1 MRYDGKHFAR
11 HAFTPE
17 QIRKFLE
24 NARKDLTIAGRIT
37 IPEVRFSYSYSAL
50 IKGGIAL
57 LSSHGLKVRS
67 ATGHHVKVIEKIAQ
81 LLGDQSILDI
91 GNVMRTRRNLDLY
104 GGGAEITE
112 KEATEY
118 LDFVGAI
125 LGQMESAISR
135 RPGFQR

>member
-1 MRYDGKHFAR
+1 V
-11 HAFTPE
+11 
-17 QIRKFLE
+17 
-24 NARKDLTIAGRIT
+24 TIAGRIT

-125 LGQMESAISR
+125 LGQIESAISR

>member
-1 MRYDGKHFAR
+1 MRYEGKHFAR

-17 QIRKFLE
+17 QITKFLE
-24 NARKDLTIAGRIT
+24 NARKDLTIASRIT

-57 LSSHGLKVRS
+57 LSSHGLKVKS
-67 ATGHHVKVIEKIAQ
+67 TAGHHVKVIEKTAQ

-112 KEATEY
+112 KEAAEY
-118 LDFVGAI
+118 MDFVWAI
-125 LGQMESAISR
+125 LSNLESAILR
-135 RPGFQR
+135 RIK